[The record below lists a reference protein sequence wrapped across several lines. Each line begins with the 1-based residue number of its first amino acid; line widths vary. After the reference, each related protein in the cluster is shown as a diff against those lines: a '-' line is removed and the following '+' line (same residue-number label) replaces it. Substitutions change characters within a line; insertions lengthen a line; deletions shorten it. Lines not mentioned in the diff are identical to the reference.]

1 MNKFV
6 LLGLGAPPP
15 PPPPPPPSPLS
26 PPPPRHQLPRLGLL
40 ADYGS
45 LGSAASLLC
54 AQVQRLK
61 QSGQLNYIFG
71 TTYIENG

>member
-15 PPPPPPPSPLS
+15 PPPP
-26 PPPPRHQLPRLGLL
+26 RHQLPRLCLL

>member
-1 MNKFV
+1 MTMRFYEQIR
-6 LLGLGAPPP
+6 LAGPGCAAAAAAAATAPPA
-15 PPPPPPPSPLS
+15 PSLAC
-26 PPPPRHQLPRLGLL
+26 RH
-40 ADYGS
+40 YGS